1 MANYIT
7 QIPLSGT
14 SYTLPTAAPTGTI
27 TINTIGGGG
36 GGGSGYVLQNTN
48 TNTINWAPPQ
58 TTINSLLSLKP
69 GENGHAIIE
78 TNHNRIALDDFY
90 EQVYSTLCIIPEDK
104 KLHNEHPTLA
114 DAYERYQSLRKKFEM
129 NIDPDL
135 REAYNEYQSL
145 KAILTTK

>member
-1 MANYIT
+1 MTVKTAQNQYNPI
-7 QIPLSGT
+7 QSGT
-14 SYTLPTAAPTGTI
+14 TYTIPSNAPTSSI
-27 TINTIGGGG
+27 TINTVGGGG
-36 GGGSGYVLQNTN
+36 GGGYVLQNN
-48 TNTINWAPPQ
+48 SINWAAQQ

-78 TNHNRIALDDFY
+78 TNHNRIDLDDFY
-90 EQVYSTLCIIPEDK
+90 EQVYSTLCIIPENK

-114 DAYERYQSLRKKFEM
+114 DAYNRYQSLRKKFEM

-145 KAILTTK
+145 KAILTTN

>member
-1 MANYIT
+1 MAANIT

-14 SYTLPTAAPTGTI
+14 TYTLPTNAPTGSI

-36 GGGSGYVLQNTN
+36 GGGNGYILQNN
-48 TNTINWAPPQ
+48 SINWAPPQ

-78 TNHNRIALDDFY
+78 TNHNRIDLDDFY

>member
-1 MANYIT
+1 MTVQTAQNQYN
-7 QIPLSGT
+7 QIPPLSGT

-48 TNTINWAPPQ
+48 THNINWAPPQ

-78 TNHNRIALDDFY
+78 TNHNKIDLDYFY
-90 EQVYSTLCIIPEDK
+90 EQ
-104 KLHNEHPTLA
+104 
-114 DAYERYQSLRKKFEM
+114 
-129 NIDPDL
+129 
-135 REAYNEYQSL
+135 
-145 KAILTTK
+145 